1 MSNNTNAIKNVR
13 EIHDFNDFNNFKKEI
28 FESKLSTNILAR
40 EEKKNSQDLQKADPI
55 IRILLAIDDYQTIQ
69 TTQVNQETKTA
80 ENSLTISP
88 RRATAESLRRKLE
101 IQSNYRI

>member
-1 MSNNTNAIKNVR
+1 MSNNANAIKNVR

-28 FESKLSTNILAR
+28 FESKLSTNISIR
-40 EEKKNSQDLQKADPI
+40 EEKKNLQELQKSDPI
-55 IRILLAIDDYQTIQ
+55 IKILLAIDDYQA
-69 TTQVNQETKTA
+69 TQVNQETKTF